1 MREWFLKKSFAAFL
15 ERSLW
20 RFKIS
25 DWILMFMIAFYSIIF
40 SYYTVMRHYSF
51 RSYAWDLGL
60 IAQSVASVVRG
71 KLFTNNVELFFSPTG
86 SYFGVHFAPV
96 LFLVVPF
103 FYLAQYV
110 ETLLVLQSVVLALGA
125 IPVYL
130 IVIYVLD
137 DRVLALF
144 LAASYMLNPL
154 LQGVNWYDFHTQ
166 SFFPLFMLLT
176 AYFLLRGNLLPYI
189 LFLLMSLSTIEQSA
203 YFILAYV
210 PFSLLEKRRRVFK
223 SYGGRF
229 NFKVILRRF
238 LEPIIMFVVSA
249 AWIALSSTIKNII
262 NPSPPLEIKAVSQFR
277 LLGIK
282 DPSEILIK
290 AILSPS
296 LALMA
301 LQYEF
306 PKKIFYII
314 LTLAPSCFLALLSPL
329 ALLPVFL
336 WFFIAVLSNWTPYYS
351 PGFQY
356 SSFTIPFIYIALI
369 DALKGIF
376 SGLNGEIRRALARRV
391 SALILLVGIILSMF
405 LSPLSPVHKVRNYDY
420 FRDYGVTTP
429 SLVEDQVMR
438 VIMGISGEPFILTTP
453 TLFPH
458 LSLNPN
464 AYTVPPPN
472 YPSPELFKS
481 FVEYLKSNV
490 KFDYVLI
497 TSFWDRDGAN
507 LIYTEFIKPSR
518 DYRLMVRGPGLELYK
533 RGYNGPPENITLKF
547 TFRELY
553 ASEVTVVDDPTSE
566 AGKVMVFKV
575 SSTPARVIWYG
586 PYIALS
592 PGKYTVRFRIRV
604 EQILDGRLIDLEVY
618 SRHVG
623 RIGLYSVYGEEM
635 GGSSAWQTFSI
646 TFSLK
651 DRVSD
656 VEFRGLSSGNAVTVY
671 LDYIEVIPE

>member
-1 MREWFLKKSFAAFL
+1 
-15 ERSLW
+15 
-20 RFKIS
+20 
-25 DWILMFMIAFYSIIF
+25 MFMIVFYSIIF

-60 IAQSVASVVRG
+60 IAQSIASVVKGRF
-71 KLFTNNVELFFSPTG
+71 FTNNVELFFSPTG
-86 SYFGVHFAPV
+86 SYFGVHFTPV

-130 IVIYVLD
+130 IVIYALG

-144 LAASYMLNPL
+144 VAASYLLNPL

-166 SFFPLFMLLT
+166 AFFPLFMLLT
-176 AYFLLRGNLLPYI
+176 AYFLVRGRLLPYI

-210 PFSLLEKRRRVFK
+210 PFSLLEKRRVVRN
-223 SYGGRF
+223 YGGRLH
-229 NFKVILRRF
+229 FKIFFKILRCF
-238 LEPIIMFVVSA
+238 LEPIIMVVVSA
-249 AWIALSSTIKNII
+249 AWIALSSAIKGII
-262 NPSPPLEIKAVSQFR
+262 NPDPPLEIKAVSQFK
-277 LLGIK
+277 LLGIR
-282 DPSEILIK
+282 DPSEIPIK
-290 AILSPS
+290 AIFNPH

-306 PKKIFYII
+306 PKKFFYIV

-351 PGFQY
+351 LGFQY

-369 DALKGIF
+369 DAMKRIF
-376 SGLNGEIRRALARRV
+376 SGLNEEMCRTLSRRL
-391 SALILLVGIILSMF
+391 SALILLVGVILSIS
-405 LSPLSPVHKVRNYDY
+405 LSPLSPAHKVRNYEY

-429 SLVEDQVMR
+429 SLVEGQVRR

-453 TLFPH
+453 TVFPH
-458 LSLNPN
+458 LSVNPN
-464 AYTVPPPN
+464 AYTVPHLN
-472 YPSPELFKS
+472 HPSPELFKS
-481 FVEYLKSNV
+481 FIEYLKSSV
-490 KFDYVLI
+490 RFDYVLI
-497 TSFWDRDGAN
+497 ASFWDREEAN

-518 DYRLMVRGPGLELYK
+518 DYGLMIRGPGLELYR
-533 RGYNGPPENITLKF
+533 RGYNGPPENVTVKF

-553 ASEVTVVDDPTSE
+553 AAEAIVVDDPTSE

-575 SSTPARVIWYG
+575 SSTSTRVVWYG
-586 PYIALS
+586 PYVALP
-592 PGKYTVRFRIRV
+592 PGKYIARFRIRV
-604 EQILDGRLIDLEVY
+604 EKISDGKVIDLEVY

-623 RIGLYSVYGEEM
+623 RIGLYSVYGEDI
-635 GGSSAWQTFSI
+635 SSSFIWQTFSI

-651 DRVSD
+651 DRVRD
-656 VEFRGLSSGNAVTVY
+656 VEFRGLSSGSDVTVC
-671 LDYIEVIPE
+671 LDYIEVIPV